1 MDLQQRLAHRRE
13 QQHTGLVQTVK
24 QETTQAEVRHQGQ
37 HFDNGTLAQDRLY
50 EEQFNGFKKAN
61 GHYPQGNELDM
72 WVAEQHKNK
81 EQAVPKVADPTFDKA
96 LSVNI
101 DRQENGKRHI
111 EMPRIE
117 DALDR
122 VSKQRQ
128 DEAKKID
135 MNPELRAQ
143 VPRLTK

>member
-1 MDLQQRLAHRRE
+1 MDLQQRLAQRRE
-13 QQHTGLVQTVK
+13 QQHTSTVHPVK
-24 QETTQAEVRHQGQ
+24 QEAPAEVRHQGQ
-37 HFDNGTLAQDRLY
+37 HFDNNTIAQDRLY

-61 GHYPQGNELDM
+61 GHYPKDGELDA
-72 WVAEQHKNK
+72 WVAEQQTTK
-81 EQAVPKVADPTFDKA
+81 EQVAPRVEDANFDKA
-96 LSVNI
+96 LSVNM
-101 DRQENGKRHI
+101 DREQNGKKHI
-111 EMPRIE
+111 EVPQIM

-135 MNPELRAQ
+135 MSPELRAQ

>member
-1 MDLQQRLAHRRE
+1 MDLQQRLAQRRE
-13 QQHTGLVQTVK
+13 QKHTGATHPVIQVAP
-24 QETTQAEVRHQGQ
+24 AEVRHQGQ
-37 HFDNGTLAQDRLY
+37 HFDSGTLAQDRLY
-50 EEQFNGFKKAN
+50 EEQFAGFKKAN
-61 GHYPQGNELDM
+61 GRYPQGSELDK
-72 WVAEQHKNK
+72 WLTAQRKTK
-81 EQAVPKVADPTFDKA
+81 EQGAARVEDANFDKA
-96 LSVNI
+96 LSLNM
-101 DRQENGKRHI
+101 DREQNGKKHI
-111 EMPRIE
+111 EVPRIM

>member
-1 MDLQQRLAHRRE
+1 MDLQQRLAQRRE
-13 QQHTGLVQTVK
+13 QQHTGHIQPVK
-24 QETTQAEVRHQGQ
+24 QEATEVRHQGQ
-37 HFDNGTLAQDRLY
+37 HFDKDTLAQDRLY
-50 EEQFNGFKKAN
+50 EQQFNDFKKSTGN
-61 GHYPQGNELDM
+61 YPKEGELDK
-72 WVAEQHKNK
+72 WVTEQQKAK
-81 EQAVPKVADPTFDKA
+81 EQAQPAPKVADPTFDKA

-101 DRQENGKRHI
+101 DREQAGKKHI
-111 EMPRIE
+111 EMPGLM